1 MIDQDRWDALRG
13 VLAGGVASE
22 LADPLGRVQGALG
35 DAVDTLD
42 RHVATAKGPEP
53 LPSHLIA
60 AVREKL
66 AEAYLELGRAARLAA
81 DLAAI
86 TLPGAAETASVDVND
101 LVERALA
108 LAHHRTGDAL
118 LDLGTVPLVRA
129 EPARL
134 TQAVAHL
141 FLEAGQGIAVQT
153 RRAPSGGVA
162 ITVRATRPLEVPTL
176 VAGVIG
182 ELGGTATVADSAV
195 ELRLPA

>member
-13 VLAGGVASE
+13 VLAGGVAGE
-22 LADPLGRVQGALG
+22 LADPLGRVETALG

-86 TLPGAAETASVDVND
+86 TLPGAAELASVDLND

-108 LAHHRTGDAL
+108 LAHHRTGDVS
-118 LDLGTVPLVRA
+118 LDLGTVPPVKA
-129 EPARL
+129 APARL

-141 FLEAGQGIAVQT
+141 LLSAGPGIAVQT
-153 RRAPSGGVA
+153 RRAPDGVS
-162 ITVRATRPLEVPTL
+162 IVVRANRPLEVPTL
-176 VAGVIG
+176 VAGVIS
-182 ELGGTATVADSAV
+182 ELGGTATAGDSAV
-195 ELRLPA
+195 ELRIPV